1 MKCCNIKTLD
11 DLIKELEA
19 AKRTYGGDAAVIMSQ
34 DEEGNSYGDILMF
47 EVDNTKNMAED
58 DYYRGYDEDPAVKPE
73 GRNGNQNVIIIFP
86 NL

>member
-1 MKCCNIKTLD
+1 MKNVCTIKTID

-19 AKRTYGGDAAVIMSQ
+19 AKKRLGGDAAVIMSQ

-47 EVDNTKNMAED
+47 AHDCVEGVLSDEG
-58 DYYRGYDEDPAVKPE
+58 YRGYYEDPAVKAE
-73 GRNGNQNVIIIFP
+73 NKNQNVLIIFP